1 MTEYPT
7 SQEGPQ
13 PAAATAAPVPGGSAV
28 PFASGAAAARAPE
41 EPGRRRTARGPEAA
55 VQSGGAGTDEPGHGK
70 AAVPAV
76 EATRPEIPAARGR
89 DGEAARGPA
98 RGGAAG
104 SRDAARTAPSM
115 AAGPPAG
122 GESAPGAHH
131 GAGARRAPGAH
142 HAADSAE
149 AAARAQDTDARAART
164 VAAAPAGSA
173 AGSPAGAAEP
183 SGEDGRHG
191 GGTGVPGGPPVDS
204 AARRE
209 GDRLRFVGAA
219 TRRIARGIDLDE
231 IVLGLC
237 RATVPTFS
245 DAILVYLRD
254 PLPVGDERPV
264 GPVVLRLRRTDRL
277 RPIDDL
283 TDIGGTIG
291 AGAEPTGSAG
301 AAGAAGELDFSQL
314 PLLGPQG
321 DLPAAELCE
330 IRPGGALAEVL
341 RGVRPVFGSSAAAK
355 AALPELLGADH
366 PLPRGNRAVLA
377 PLRGR
382 RRVIGAAVFLRSP
395 ERPAFEQNDLLVAAQ
410 LATHTALG
418 IDKAVLYGREAYIAD
433 ELQRTMLPDSLP
445 QPTGVRLASRYLPA
459 AETARV
465 GGDWYDA
472 IPLPGSRVALVVGD
486 VMGHSMTSAAIMG
499 QLRTTAQTLAQLDL
513 PPAEVL
519 HHLDEQ
525 AQRLGS
531 DRMATCLY
539 AVYDPVAHRITIAN
553 AGHPPPVLLHLG
565 GRAEV
570 LRVPPGAPIGV
581 GGVDFEAVELDAPA
595 GATLLLYTDGLVES
609 RLRDVWTG
617 IEQLRERL
625 ATTAQLT
632 GLDHPPPLEALCDDV
647 LDMLGPGDRD
657 DDIALLAARFD
668 GIAPSDVAYW
678 FLDPEETAPGRARR
692 FARRAVTRW
701 GLEELSDSLEL
712 LVSEVVTNAVRY
724 AERPVT
730 LRLLRTDVL
739 RCEVG
744 DDSPQLPR
752 QRRARDTDEG
762 GRGLFLVNR
771 MARRWGATRL
781 SSGKVVWFEL
791 ALPGA
796 PERR

>member
-13 PAAATAAPVPGGSAV
+13 PAAATATPVPGGSAV
-28 PFASGAAAARAPE
+28 PFASGASAAPAPGSGASGPARGGSGRAP
-41 EPGRRRTARGPEAA
+41 AA
-55 VQSGGAGTDEPGHGK
+55 SAAPGGAGSDEPGHGK

-76 EATRPEIPAARGR
+76 EATRPGIPAARGR
-89 DGEAARGPA
+89 DGEAARGLAAASGGPGAPGPHPA
-98 RGGAAG
+98 ATAPAPGRGGTPAAADG
-104 SRDAARTAPSM
+104 T
-115 AAGPPAG
+115 PAG
-122 GESAPGAHH
+122 
-131 GAGARRAPGAH
+131 GAH
-142 HAADSAE
+142 HAADSAGPVPRGQGVDAQ
-149 AAARAQDTDARAART
+149 AAQG
-164 VAAAPAGSA
+164 VAAAPGSA
-173 AGSPAGAAEP
+173 LEGLG
-183 SGEDGRHG
+183 GDGRHG
-191 GGTGVPGGPPVDS
+191 GGTGVPGGQTGDT
-204 AARRE
+204 ATRRE

-291 AGAEPTGSAG
+291 AGTELAG
-301 AAGAAGELDFSQL
+301 AAGATGELDFSQL
-314 PLLGPQG
+314 PLLGLQG

-355 AALPELLGADH
+355 AALPELLGVDH

-539 AVYDPVAHRITIAN
+539 AVYDPVSHRITIAN

-657 DDIALLAARFD
+657 DDIALLAARFE

-692 FARRAVTRW
+692 FARRALTRW

-771 MARRWGATRL
+771 VARRWGATRL

>member
-1 MTEYPT
+1 MTEHPT
-7 SQEGPQ
+7 SHEGRKAMPARPQERTRPRQ
-13 PAAATAAPVPGGSAV
+13 EPAAAAAVAVPAPAPGG
-28 PFASGAAAARAPE
+28 GH
-41 EPGRRRTARGPEAA
+41 G
-55 VQSGGAGTDEPGHGK
+55 DEPG
-70 AAVPAV
+70 
-76 EATRPEIPAARGR
+76 
-89 DGEAARGPA
+89 
-98 RGGAAG
+98 
-104 SRDAARTAPSM
+104 AP
-115 AAGPPAG
+115 
-122 GESAPGAHH
+122 
-131 GAGARRAPGAH
+131 
-142 HAADSAE
+142 
-149 AAARAQDTDARAART
+149 
-164 VAAAPAGSA
+164 
-173 AGSPAGAAEP
+173 GSPAAA
-183 SGEDGRHG
+183 
-191 GGTGVPGGPPVDS
+191 

-209 GDRLRFVGAA
+209 GERLRFVGAA
-219 TRRIARGIDLDE
+219 TRRIARGLDLDE

-254 PLPVGDERPV
+254 PLPVGDERPAE
-264 GPVVLRLRRTDRL
+264 PFVLRLRRTDRL
-277 RPIDDL
+277 RL
-283 TDIGGTIG
+283 TDLEG
-291 AGAEPTGSAG
+291 EELVLVPDPDPT
-301 AAGAAGELDFSQL
+301 
-314 PLLGPQG
+314 
-321 DLPAAELCE
+321 PAAELCE
-330 IRPGGALAEVL
+330 VRSGGALAEVL
-341 RGVRPVFGSSAAAK
+341 RGVRPVPGDSAAAR
-355 AALPELLGADH
+355 AALPELLGPEH
-366 PLPRGNRAVLA
+366 PLPAGHRAILA

-382 RRVIGAAVFLRSP
+382 RRVIGAAVFLRRP
-395 ERPAFEQNDLLVAAQ
+395 ERAAFEPNDLLVAAQ

-499 QLRTTAQTLAQLDL
+499 QLRTTAQTLAGLDL
-513 PPAEVL
+513 PPQEVL

-525 AQRLGS
+525 AQRLGEN
-531 DRMATCLY
+531 RMATCMY
-539 AVYDPVAHRITIAN
+539 AVYDPVSHRITIAN
-553 AGHPPPVLLHLG
+553 AGHPPPILLHLG

-625 ATTAQLT
+625 AATAQLT
-632 GLDHPPPLEALCDDV
+632 GPDHAPPLEALCDDV

-678 FLDPEETAPGRARR
+678 FLEPEDAAPGRARR
-692 FARRAVTRW
+692 LARRALARW
-701 GLEELSDSLEL
+701 DLEELTDSVEL

-752 QRRARDTDEG
+752 QRRARETDEG

-771 MARRWGATRL
+771 LARRWGATRL
-781 SSGKVVWFEL
+781 SGGKVVWFEL
-791 ALPGA
+791 AT
-796 PERR
+796 R

>member
-1 MTEYPT
+1 MT
-7 SQEGPQ
+7 
-13 PAAATAAPVPGGSAV
+13 
-28 PFASGAAAARAPE
+28 
-41 EPGRRRTARGPEAA
+41 
-55 VQSGGAGTDEPGHGK
+55 
-70 AAVPAV
+70 
-76 EATRPEIPAARGR
+76 
-89 DGEAARGPA
+89 
-98 RGGAAG
+98 
-104 SRDAARTAPSM
+104 
-115 AAGPPAG
+115 
-122 GESAPGAHH
+122 
-131 GAGARRAPGAH
+131 GAGATSGAG
-142 HAADSAE
+142 AG
-149 AAARAQDTDARAART
+149 QGG
-164 VAAAPAGSA
+164 APAGT
-173 AGSPAGAAEP
+173 AGPLDGLPARTGAAQGQEP
-183 SGEDGRHG
+183 
-191 GGTGVPGGPPVDS
+191 VA

-264 GPVVLRLRRTDRL
+264 DPFVLRLRRTDRL
-277 RPIDDL
+277 RLTEDEADL
-283 TDIGGTIG
+283 GLSAADPDTD
-291 AGAEPTGSAG
+291 
-301 AAGAAGELDFSQL
+301 LD
-314 PLLGPQG
+314 LG
-321 DLPAAELCE
+321 PAAELCE
-330 IRPGGALAEVL
+330 VQAGGALAEVL
-341 RGVRPVFGSSAAAK
+341 RGVRPVFGDSAAAR
-355 AALPELLGADH
+355 AALPELLGDGRCVPSGH
-366 PLPRGNRAVLA
+366 RAILA

-382 RRVIGAAVFLRSP
+382 RRVIGAAVFLR
-395 ERPAFEQNDLLVAAQ
+395 RPDRPPFEPNDLLVAAQ

-433 ELQRTMLPDSLP
+433 ELQRTMLPENLP
-445 QPTGVRLASRYLPA
+445 QPTGVKLASRYLPA

-499 QLRTTAQTLAQLDL
+499 QLRTTAQTLAGLDL
-513 PPAEVL
+513 PPQEVL

-525 AQRLGS
+525 AQRLGEN
-531 DRMATCLY
+531 RMATCLY

-553 AGHPPPVLLHLG
+553 AGHPPPILLHLG

-625 ATTAQLT
+625 AATAQLT
-632 GLDHPPPLEALCDDV
+632 GPDHSPPLEALCDDV

-678 FLDPEETAPGRARR
+678 FLEPEEQAPGRARR
-692 FARRAVTRW
+692 LARRALARW
-701 GLEELSDSLEL
+701 DLEELSDSVEL

-771 MARRWGATRL
+771 LARRWGATRL
-781 SSGKVVWFEL
+781 STGKVVWFEL
-791 ALPGA
+791 PT
-796 PERR
+796 RI